1 MDAAQKPPRDRER
14 GVHRCAVAAWDF
26 ALERICGHYAL
37 SSGVISRRVRL
48 TPSDKILDVGGG
60 TGGVSAA
67 LRDRV
72 SAVVVI
78 EPSEPLTRR
87 GQRRYPGV
95 AFTLADG
102 RKLPVRDASV
112 DHVLLVEV
120 LHHVA
125 DADAVL
131 REAARVVRPGGSILI
146 EESEWP
152 GLSGR
157 VRFWAERL
165 LLGGVWPR
173 TRPELL
179 ARLQDHGF
187 HGEVHE
193 DEGFVV
199 VARRATVPAGR

>member
-1 MDAAQKPPRDRER
+1 MDAVADPSRRRER
-14 GVHRCAVAAWDF
+14 GIHRCAVAAWDL

-37 SSGVISRRVRL
+37 SSGVIARRVRL
-48 TPSDKILDVGGG
+48 TPADTVLDVGGG

-72 SAVVVI
+72 RRVIVV

-87 GQRRYPGV
+87 GRQRYTGV
-95 AFTLADG
+95 AFTVGDG
-102 RKLPVRDASV
+102 RRLPVRDGSV

-125 DADAVL
+125 DAAAVV

-152 GLSGR
+152 GLGGR
-157 VRFWAERL
+157 LRFWAERL
-165 LLGGVWPR
+165 ILGGVWPR
-173 TRPELL
+173 TRAEILVTL
-179 ARLQDHGF
+179 RDHGF
-187 HGEVHE
+187 QGRVHE

-199 VARRATVPAGR
+199 LARRAPATAGM